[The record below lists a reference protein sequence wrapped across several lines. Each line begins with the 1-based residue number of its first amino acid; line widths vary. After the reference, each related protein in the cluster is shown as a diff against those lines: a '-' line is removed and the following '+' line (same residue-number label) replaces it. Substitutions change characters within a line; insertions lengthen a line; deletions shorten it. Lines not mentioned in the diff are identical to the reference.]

1 MKAFFPAL
9 FKLILL
15 QVRFAASGLVATVV
29 DYGLYLVLVHRVL
42 PPVSANVASYS
53 VAVVVNFILQRWF
66 VFEMKRPGY
75 QVFLLSMAVSAGGL
89 ALSSGIIHLLSQV
102 PFFNERQYIT
112 KLLATGLVFFYNFF
126 SKRFVFEKK
135 VFDV

>member
-1 MKAFFPAL
+1 MKPFLPVILKLAAL
-9 FKLILL
+9 
-15 QVRFAASGLVATVV
+15 QARFAASGLVATMV
-29 DYGLYLVLVHRVL
+29 DYGLYLLLVNRLL
-42 PPVSANVASYS
+42 PPVLSNVVSYS
-53 VAVVVNFILQRWF
+53 VAVVVNFILQRLF

-89 ALSSGIIHLLSQV
+89 AISSGIIHLLSGV
-102 PFFNERQYIT
+102 AFFNERQYIT

>member
-1 MKAFFPAL
+1 MKDFFPTL
-9 FKLILL
+9 FKLVVL
-15 QVRFAASGLVATVV
+15 QARFAASGLVATVV
-29 DYGLYLVLVHRVL
+29 DYGLYLMLVHRFL
-42 PPVSANVASYS
+42 PPVSANIASYS
-53 VAVVVNFILQRWF
+53 IAVIVNFILQRWF

-75 QVFLLSMAVSAGGL
+75 QVFLLSMAVSVGGL
-89 ALSSGIIHLLSQV
+89 ALSSGIIHVLSQIV
-102 PFFNERQYIT
+102 FFNERQYIT